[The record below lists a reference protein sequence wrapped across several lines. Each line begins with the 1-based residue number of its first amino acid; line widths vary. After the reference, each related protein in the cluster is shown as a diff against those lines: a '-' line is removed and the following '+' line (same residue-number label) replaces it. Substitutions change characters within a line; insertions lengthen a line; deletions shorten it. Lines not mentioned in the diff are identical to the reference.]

1 MATDINSNNITF
13 ISNDAMLHYIVQHDN
28 IDIVG
33 VRNDM
38 EREMNN
44 SYLEQHNHNVW
55 RGNDGKWR
63 TYIDDETN
71 PRGYVL
77 KVRTTQKA
85 IEDLI
90 IKHYKDKELDPF
102 IDQVFHEWNNQRLSY
117 GEISNQSYNRYMN
130 DFKRFF
136 PKNCSLMKKK
146 FSEINE
152 NDLEAFIKETIHE
165 KNLTSKTYSGLRTII
180 IGTFK
185 YGKSKHFTNL
195 SITTF
200 FGDLELSKRA
210 FTKKVVDRESE
221 IFNEDEINLV
231 KKYLHKRGTI
241 RDLGILLAF
250 ETGLRVGELSALKK
264 EDIQKDKHCIHIQ
277 RTEIN
282 YKDYVTNERI
292 CEIQNFPKTDAGD
305 RYLFVPD
312 TALELLDEI
321 LSLNPNSE
329 YLFSEK
335 GKRIRSN
342 AFNRRLTRAC
352 DDLHIKHRSMH
363 KVRKTY
369 ATALIDAKVDE
380 STITEQLGHTD
391 IATTKR
397 FYYRSNKN
405 NNTKLMQINQ
415 ALSC

>member
-13 ISNDAMLHYIVQHDN
+13 ISNDAMLHYIEQHDN

-136 PKNCSLMKKK
+136 PKNCSLMKNK
-146 FSEINE
+146 FS
-152 NDLEAFIKETIHE
+152 
-165 KNLTSKTYSGLRTII
+165 
-180 IGTFK
+180 
-185 YGKSKHFTNL
+185 
-195 SITTF
+195 
-200 FGDLELSKRA
+200 
-210 FTKKVVDRESE
+210 
-221 IFNEDEINLV
+221 
-231 KKYLHKRGTI
+231 
-241 RDLGILLAF
+241 
-250 ETGLRVGELSALKK
+250 
-264 EDIQKDKHCIHIQ
+264 
-277 RTEIN
+277 
-282 YKDYVTNERI
+282 
-292 CEIQNFPKTDAGD
+292 
-305 RYLFVPD
+305 
-312 TALELLDEI
+312 
-321 LSLNPNSE
+321 
-329 YLFSEK
+329 
-335 GKRIRSN
+335 
-342 AFNRRLTRAC
+342 
-352 DDLHIKHRSMH
+352 
-363 KVRKTY
+363 
-369 ATALIDAKVDE
+369 
-380 STITEQLGHTD
+380 
-391 IATTKR
+391 
-397 FYYRSNKN
+397 
-405 NNTKLMQINQ
+405 
-415 ALSC
+415 